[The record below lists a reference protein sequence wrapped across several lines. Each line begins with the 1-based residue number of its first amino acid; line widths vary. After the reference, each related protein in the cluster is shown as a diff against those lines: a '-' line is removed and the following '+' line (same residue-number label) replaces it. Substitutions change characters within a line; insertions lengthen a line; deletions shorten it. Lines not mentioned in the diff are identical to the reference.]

1 MKRSIEDLF
10 KLIESDYPTGEVFR
24 VRPITRFIK
33 EAGKMKFVEMPVS
46 YGLSVEQKVD
56 DSYIVIVTYKYDED
70 IVVEEVGDRVINAL
84 DSIVEKY
91 SPDYLKVVSLV
102 EEFNNMSRFAYQA
115 VLDANEDK

>member
-10 KLIESDYPTGEVFR
+10 KLIESDYPIGEVFR
-24 VRPITRFIK
+24 VRPITRFIE

-70 IVVEEVGDRVINAL
+70 VVVEEVGDRVINAL

-91 SPDYLKVVSLV
+91 SPDYSKVVSLV